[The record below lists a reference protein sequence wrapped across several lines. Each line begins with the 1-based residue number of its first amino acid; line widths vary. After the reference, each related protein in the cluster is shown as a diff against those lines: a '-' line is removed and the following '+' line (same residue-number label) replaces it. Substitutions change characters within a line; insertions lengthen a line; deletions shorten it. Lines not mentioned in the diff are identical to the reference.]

1 MEMSDQQSPKYV
13 VQHAVQSAIGD
24 WANVN
29 NYFPPPQAAAD
40 PGVAELRRIFEE
52 VNRRLDALEEADR
65 ELVAPAVEQTAQAVA
80 EIQAGDESEAKQRFL
95 ETRLKHIAAMAPEI
109 GEVIITT
116 LASPAAGIALVIQK
130 IARKAQAGL
139 AAAGEAGES

>member
-1 MEMSDQQSPKYV
+1 MSDQPNPKYV
-13 VQHAVQSAIGD
+13 VHHAVQSAIGD

-29 NYFPPPQAAAD
+29 NYFPAPQATAD
-40 PGVAELRRIFEE
+40 PGVAELRRLFEE
-52 VNRRLDALEEADR
+52 VNRRLAALEAADR
-65 ELVAPAVEQTAQAVA
+65 ELVAPAVEQTAQAAA

-130 IARKAQAGL
+130 IAQKAQADL
-139 AAAGEAGES
+139 ASEKQAETS